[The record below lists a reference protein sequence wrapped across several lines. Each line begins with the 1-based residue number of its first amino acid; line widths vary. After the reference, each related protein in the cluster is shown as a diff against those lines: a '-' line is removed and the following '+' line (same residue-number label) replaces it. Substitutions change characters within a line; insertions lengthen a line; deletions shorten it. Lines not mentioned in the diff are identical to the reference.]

1 MQPTVK
7 IAFDLSLAGAGD
19 FFTLGDTTKGVLN
32 NSTFTLAGDVLT
44 DVTDFVRSVTVRR
57 GRPRELANYDAG
69 AAEVT
74 LDNRARL
81 FDPTAG
87 TAISPYASSIEPGK
101 ELSIDLAGAP
111 LYRGIIQDWDLSY
124 DLSGDSTTTAKASDA
139 FTILARGEVAAGTA
153 VPEPLSDRLDS
164 VLTAASWPEVKRAID
179 TDLTNLG
186 ANEVRDGQTTLS
198 YLQQVAQSA
207 AGSLFIS
214 RDGLVTYRERSALQA
229 DTGIVFADD
238 GTGIPFSGIEIE
250 YGSEELYTEVAVV
263 YVGGTAVASNALAQA
278 KYGVIDQTITTF
290 LADGDDAQDYAD
302 FYAGRYSTPILRVRS
317 VRLAMDGLS
326 PTQQATVASLEL
338 GDLVTVTF
346 TPNGVGDPITRPV
359 SLDGIEHL
367 ITPTRH
373 DVTLNFSESLSAFV
387 LGSSVIGG
395 SQPLGW

>member
-19 FFTLGDTTKGVLN
+19 FFTLDDSTKGVLN
-32 NSTFTLAGDVLT
+32 NATFTLAGDVLT
-44 DVTDFVRSVTVRR
+44 DVTDYVRSVTVRR

-87 TAISPYASSIEPGK
+87 TAISPYALSIEPGK

-139 FTILARGEVAAGTA
+139 FTLLARSEVSAGTA
-153 VPEPLSDRLDS
+153 VAEPLADRLNS
-164 VLTAASWPEVKRAID
+164 VLTAAGWPVAKRAID
-179 TDLTNLG
+179 ADPTDLG
-186 ANEVRDGQTTLS
+186 ANEVRDGQVTLA
-198 YLQQVAQSA
+198 YLQQVAQSGG
-207 AGSLFIS
+207 GSLFMS

-238 GTGIPFSGIEIE
+238 GTGIRFSGIELQ
-250 YGSEELYTEVAVV
+250 YGSEELYTEVSVT
-263 YVGGTAVASNALAQA
+263 YVGGTAVASNATAQS
-278 KYGVIDQTITTF
+278 KYGIINQTISTL
-290 LADGDDAQDYAD
+290 LADGNDAQYYAD
-302 FYAGRYSTPILRVRS
+302 FYAGRYSSPTLRVRS
-317 VRLAMDGLS
+317 VRIAMNGIS
-326 PTQQATVASLEL
+326 PTEQATIAGLEL

-346 TPNGVGDPITRPV
+346 TPNGVGAPISRAV
-359 SLDGIEHL
+359 ALDGIEHA
-367 ITPTRH
+367 ISPARH

-395 SQPLGW
+395 PEPLGW